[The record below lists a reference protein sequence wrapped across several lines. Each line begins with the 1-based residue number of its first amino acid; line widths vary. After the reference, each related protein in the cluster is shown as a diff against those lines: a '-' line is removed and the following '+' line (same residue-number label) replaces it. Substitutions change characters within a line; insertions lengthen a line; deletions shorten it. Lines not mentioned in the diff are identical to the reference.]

1 MLYAACRLWR
11 PDNLL
16 ERGSI
21 RERETPVKICLVASA
36 GGHLSQLLKIA
47 QVVEGYEAFVVTT
60 SDAVRKNLTQF
71 GQVHVVGECNRQ
83 HRLQV
88 VKVFLRCWRILR
100 RERPD
105 VVLSTGAA
113 PGCLCCFLGKLGGAK
128 IVWVDSIT
136 NVGRLSLSGW
146 LVRYI
151 ADLFIVQWA
160 ELAQKYRG
168 AEYVGTVV

>member
-1 MLYAACRLWR
+1 M
-11 PDNLL
+11 
-16 ERGSI
+16 
-21 RERETPVKICLVASA
+21 KICLVASA
-36 GGHLSQLLKIA
+36 GGHLSQLLKIVQA
-47 QVVEGYEAFVVTT
+47 VNGYQAFVVTT
-60 SDAVRKNLTQF
+60 SEAVRENLTRF

-83 HRLQV
+83 HGLRV
-88 VKVFLRCWRILR
+88 VRVVLTCWRILR

-113 PGCLCCFLGKLGGAK
+113 PGCVCCFLGKLMGAK
-128 IVWVDSIT
+128 IIWVDSIT

-168 AEYVGTVV
+168 TEYVGTIV

>member
-1 MLYAACRLWR
+1 MRKK
-11 PDNLL
+11 
-16 ERGSI
+16 G
-21 RERETPVKICLVASA
+21 TPVKICLVASA
-36 GGHLSQLLKIA
+36 GGHLSQLLKIVQA
-47 QVVEGYEAFVVTT
+47 VNGYQAFVVTT
-60 SDAVRKNLTQF
+60 SEAVRENLTRF

-83 HRLQV
+83 HGLRV
-88 VKVFLRCWRILR
+88 VRVVLTCWRILR

-105 VVLSTGAA
+105 VILSTGAA
-113 PGCLCCFLGKLGGAK
+113 PGCVCCFLGKLMGAK
-128 IVWVDSIT
+128 IIWVDSIT

-168 AEYVGTVV
+168 TEYVGTIV

>member
-1 MLYAACRLWR
+1 MRKK
-11 PDNLL
+11 
-16 ERGSI
+16 G
-21 RERETPVKICLVASA
+21 TPVKICLVASA
-36 GGHLSQLLKIA
+36 GGHLSQLLKIVQA
-47 QVVEGYEAFVVTT
+47 VNGYQAFVVTT
-60 SDAVRKNLTQF
+60 SEAVRENLTRF

-83 HRLQV
+83 HGLRV
-88 VKVFLRCWRILR
+88 VRVVLTCWRILH

-105 VVLSTGAA
+105 VILSTGAA
-113 PGCLCCFLGKLGGAK
+113 PGCVCCFLGKLMGAK
-128 IVWVDSIT
+128 IIWVDSIT

-168 AEYVGTVV
+168 TEYVGTIV